1 MYLSY
6 KFRSFGIF
14 KKQAR
19 IHQRFFASK
28 QNNTVSLKDKPD
40 LTMKISPHIMFWKM
54 YGRPFGRVFLIAS
67 ITYFGLHFLWWHLYV
82 EEKRA
87 QKQAHLSQLEKMLLE
102 ITSSPQS
109 TS

>member
-1 MYLSY
+1 
-6 KFRSFGIF
+6 
-14 KKQAR
+14 
-19 IHQRFFASK
+19 
-28 QNNTVSLKDKPD
+28 
-40 LTMKISPHIMFWKM
+40 M

-87 QKQAHLSQLEKMLLE
+87 QKQGTCDKILHDLMSYIYKALAHLSQLEKMLLE